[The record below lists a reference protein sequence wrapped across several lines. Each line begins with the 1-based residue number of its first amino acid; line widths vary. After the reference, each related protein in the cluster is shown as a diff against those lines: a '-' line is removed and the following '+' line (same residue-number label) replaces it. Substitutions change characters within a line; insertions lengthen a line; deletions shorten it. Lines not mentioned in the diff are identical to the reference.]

1 MASFLDKFKVKTA
14 IETNT
19 PLDLSCQHITTANF
33 MQLNPIYI
41 KEMVPGESIDINMS
55 TFTRLAP
62 MAVPTLGRALIH
74 NRAFFVPM
82 RTIFPRWDEF
92 ITRAISNSTTQA
104 GGNGTSYILD
114 KVPFINNTAIVNYFL
129 GHVSNDASTFS
140 YSNSG
145 GQCLQPF
152 SGAVT
157 DAVKAS
163 ADICVKVVTKN
174 GTGDTVTFY
183 YYNFT
188 DYGRSVYKVLQSL
201 GYNIVWTTYLYD
213 SYINSTVIN
222 SAMSGDTPQYEVSLL
237 PLLSFVKLYLDW
249 YWPSNYVGNSDYNY
263 LKSICDYMLNSNTQ
277 TAWYASNL
285 KTLFDHLCYNGKG
298 VVVNYDSSY
307 LVSAFDTPE
316 GPNATQTG
324 TLSIPNIDIVAGSI
338 SENSGVNAAT
348 NNSVSS
354 VVTGTAFMSSSSYLT
369 QYGLHALHAL
379 TDYLKRHQLVGVRAL
394 DRFYAR
400 FGINL
405 GSEKLKRSQYIGA
418 MNVPLQFGDVMSH
431 TDTPAGTHLGGY
443 AGKGLGY
450 GENGFSYKSDDYGYF
465 VICSSIVPQ
474 VGYYQGLDRMN
485 MHVSPLDFYT
495 PEFDQLGNQAIS
507 RLEVLCPENYVSSGS
522 VATDEQNIDSMN
534 KSNLATGIFGWTP
547 RYSEYKIG
555 KDRVT
560 GDFRIRSKSA
570 VGDTDDAWHLM
581 RNLDGQYQNSSDIVH
596 DFYFVRGHDMS
607 QYNRI
612 FFGVD
617 DSADKFY
624 LIHNFNVTS
633 QSPMHSLYDTY
644 HWEDAKGKEVVADVN
659 GVKVN

>member
-1 MASFLDKFKVKTA
+1 MASFLDKFKIKTA
-14 IETNT
+14 MEKNT

-33 MQLNPIYI
+33 MQLSPIYI

-82 RTIFPRWDEF
+82 RTIFSRWDEF
-92 ITRAISNSTTQA
+92 ITRSPGNSVTQS
-104 GGNGTSYILD
+104 GGNNTSYLLN
-114 KVPFINNTAIVNYFL
+114 KVPYINNTAIVNYFL
-129 GHVSNDASTFS
+129 GATSNNPANFAYAS
-140 YSNSG
+140 SG
-145 GQCLQPF
+145 GLCLNPLT
-152 SGAVT
+152 APIT
-157 DAVKAS
+157 DADKAA

-174 GTGDTVTFY
+174 GTTDSVTFY

-213 SYINSTVIN
+213 TYTNSTDIN
-222 SAMSGDTPQYEVSLL
+222 TDMRNDVPQYEVSLL
-237 PLLSFVKLYLDW
+237 PLLSFVKLYIDW
-249 YWPSNYVGNSDYNY
+249 YWPAQYVGNSQYNV
-263 LKSICDYMLNSNTQ
+263 LKSICDFTPNTNTQ
-277 TAWYASNL
+277 TAWSSANL
-285 KTLFDHLCYNGKG
+285 KNLFDNLCYAGAG
-298 VVVNYDSSY
+298 VIANYDSSY
-307 LVSAFDTPE
+307 LVSAFDNPE
-316 GPNATQTG
+316 GPNINSTG
-324 TLSIPNIDIVAGSI
+324 SFIIGNIDLDNPEEQVI
-338 SENSGVNAAT
+338 T
-348 NNSVSS
+348 NTNIGYSDVQN
-354 VVTGTAFMSSSSYLT
+354 GTARLDMTNAEVLT

-400 FGINL
+400 FGISL
-405 GSEKLKRSQYIGA
+405 SSEALKRSNYIGS

-431 TDTPAGTHLGGY
+431 TDTPAGTPLGGY

-450 GENGFSYKSDDYGYF
+450 GENSFSFKSDDYGYI
-465 VICSSIVPQ
+465 VICSSIIPQ

-485 MHVSPLDFYT
+485 MHISPLDFYT

-507 RLEVLCPENYVSSGS
+507 RLEVLCPENYVNAAS
-522 VATDEQNIDSMN
+522 VATDEQNIDAMN
-534 KSNLATGIFGWTP
+534 KANLAEGIFGWTP

-555 KDRVT
+555 RDKVT
-560 GDFRIRSKSA
+560 GDYRVRSKSA

-581 RNLDGQYQNSSDIVH
+581 RNLDEQYQNSSDIVH
-596 DFYFVRGHDMS
+596 DFYFVRGHDYK

-612 FFGVD
+612 FFNTD
-617 DSADKFY
+617 DTADKFY
-624 LIHNFNVTS
+624 LIHNFQITS
-633 QSPMHSLYDTY
+633 NSPMHSLYDTY
-644 HWEDAKGKEVVADVN
+644 EFENKGKEVVADVN